1 MSNNMSS
8 TSIQKSNPN
17 GDALYKG
24 VSCPVTI
31 GQYMDFPKMANQLI
45 VENMQQ
51 GTSLSAQGDFIIR
64 QMDELVEKL
73 ITRVRYSEKNGNKTG
88 TKKIVSSW
96 IKACGVSDSE
106 MLVQWNVNV
115 QTLLKLKRISTNGCL
130 LNYNVPK
137 QSMSSD
143 ANR

>member
-45 VENMQQ
+45 VENMQK
-51 GTSLSAQGDFIIR
+51 GASLSAQGDFIVR
-64 QMDELVEKL
+64 QMDEWVEKL

-88 TKKIVSSW
+88 TKKIVSRW

-130 LNYNVPK
+130 LNYNVSK